1 MPSPA
6 YPRAPGFGS
15 YCLPLAAGAH
25 TGFGSYASFETTRAV
40 WQTWHTT
47 RKVNT
52 FSVASYRDVVSCRW
66 SHMRVKVTGVEAESL
81 RAGTV
86 SAGRVDAGC
95 VVLTIERCAVARKG
109 QGTMLTG
116 GLGPVLVRIA
126 NLLARLSPAHPTFN
140 RFVDE

>member
-1 MPSPA
+1 
-6 YPRAPGFGS
+6 
-15 YCLPLAAGAH
+15 
-25 TGFGSYASFETTRAV
+25 
-40 WQTWHTT
+40 
-47 RKVNT
+47 
-52 FSVASYRDVVSCRW
+52 
-66 SHMRVKVTGVEAESL
+66 MRVKVTGVGGGTL